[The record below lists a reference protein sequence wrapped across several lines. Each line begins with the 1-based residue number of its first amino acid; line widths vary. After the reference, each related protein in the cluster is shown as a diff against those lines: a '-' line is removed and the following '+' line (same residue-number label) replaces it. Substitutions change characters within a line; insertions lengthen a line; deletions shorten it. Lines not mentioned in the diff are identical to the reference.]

1 MRSFDLLQGILGYG
15 FMQINT
21 PTLAGWRW
29 IYIVEGAM
37 TVTAGIVAWFF
48 IVDFPQKAKFLHDY
62 ERERI
67 IDRLNKDRGDGEH
80 DQITPAKVVTHLSDW
95 KLWVFG
101 LAVSHPTA
109 TANFSSSVSLQL
121 LMASHFLFRIKIY
134 WEELA
139 HWQGHTHGCRFL
151 RFHDVSSHH
160 SSLYFGCY
168 CFLGNF
174 ILGRSDS
181 PSNTFHL
188 FQLCSG
194 NRWFRSN
201 GRKRAASGQTL
212 RRILG
217 SFRSRYKC
225 SCCSGVCTE

>member
-1 MRSFDLLQGILGYG
+1 MMRSFDLLQGILGYG

-37 TVTAGIVAWFF
+37 TATAGVVAWFF

-101 LAVSHPTA
+101 LTVSHPTA
-109 TANFSSSVSLQL
+109 TANFSSSVSLHRL
-121 LMASHFLFRIKIY
+121 TALPFLFRIIY

-139 HWQGHTHGCRFL
+139 HWQGHTQGCRFL
-151 RFHDVSSHH
+151 RFYDFSSYR
-160 SSLYFGCY
+160 SSLYFGRY
-168 CFLGNF
+168 CCLGNF

-181 PSNTFHL
+181 PSNTLHL

-194 NRWFRSN
+194 NRWIRSY
-201 GRKRAASGQTL
+201 GRKRSASSQTL
-212 RRILG
+212 RRFPG
-217 SFRSRYKC
+217 SFRSRSEY
-225 SCCSGVCTE
+225 SCCSSVCTK